1 MYMPVFVM
9 FMKRE
14 REMSV
19 FKRFVMPIVSM
30 IGSAFMVFA
39 AAVAHGVGA
48 AWYLLIFVVI
58 MAIGLLFMREKK
70 PTE

>member
-1 MYMPVFVM
+1 
-9 FMKRE
+9 
-14 REMSV
+14 
-19 FKRFVMPIVSM
+19 MPIASM

-58 MAIGLLFMREKK
+58 MAIGLLFMKEKK
-70 PTE
+70 PAE